1 MKRFNIALLLSI
13 LCLSTYA
20 QDLVGTWSGLLNV
33 GAAKLT
39 LVLNITKGEDGK
51 LACTLDSPDQGAKGI
66 PGKIEQGKDG
76 KITVSVP
83 SISAAYEFTLSGDK
97 LSGTFT
103 QGFSSLPLEM
113 KRGGVERDRPQTP
126 KRPYPYATEEVTF
139 NSADG
144 KATLSG
150 TLTLPV
156 GFDNKA
162 KGSVPVVVMVSGS
175 GLQDRDETLFGHKP
189 FLVLADYLARN
200 GIASLRYDD
209 RGFGKSKGEAA
220 SATTH
225 DFMEDAEGGVT
236 FLRKGARFGKV
247 GVLGHSEGGLIAF
260 MLAAQGKAD
269 FVVCLAGPG
278 VRGDSVIIDQ
288 NRTLVG
294 SMGLPRAYVENLCSA
309 VREATAYVVSGGKAN
324 EAGQAVKK
332 ILAKYPSL
340 PAEQTEKQLGA
351 LMSNPWMGF
360 FLKYDPTSDISNT
373 KCPVMALNGSK
384 DMQVGASVN
393 LGAIRRL
400 LPKNKSNVVKEYTGL
415 NHLFQHCTMGF
426 VTEYGQIAET
436 MSPEVLKDV
445 AEWINTLK

>member
-1 MKRFNIALLLSI
+1 MKRFNLMLLVSMF
-13 LCLSTYA
+13 CMAVYA
-20 QDLVGTWSGLLNV
+20 QDLVGTWSGQLNV
-33 GAAKLT
+33 GAAKLA

-66 PGKIEQGKDG
+66 PGTIEKGKDG
-76 KITVSVP
+76 KATVSVP

-113 KRGGVERDRPQTP
+113 KRGGVERDRPQMP
-126 KRPYPYATEEVTF
+126 KRPYPYSTEEVTF

-144 KATLSG
+144 KASLSG

-156 GFDNKA
+156 GFDKKA

-175 GLQDRDETLFGHKP
+175 GLQDRDATIFGHKP

-209 RGFGKSKGEAA
+209 RGFGKSKGEVA

-225 DFMEDAEGGVT
+225 DFMEDAEGGVG
-236 FLRKGARFGKV
+236 FLRGTSRFGKV
-247 GVLGHSEGGLIAF
+247 GVLGHSEGGLVAF
-260 MLAAQGKAD
+260 MLGAQGKAD
-269 FVVCLAGPG
+269 FVVSLAGPG
-278 VRGDSVIIDQ
+278 VRGDSIIIDQ
-288 NRTLVG
+288 NRTFIG
-294 SMGLPRAYVENLCSA
+294 SMGLPRAYVETFGNA
-309 VREATAYVVSGGKAN
+309 VREATDYVISGGKAEGASQ
-324 EAGQAVKK
+324 EAKK

-340 PAEQTEKQLGA
+340 PAEQVEKSLVE
-351 LMSNPWMGF
+351 LMSNTWLGF
-360 FLKYDPTSDISNT
+360 FLKSDPSSDIAKT

-384 DMQVGASVN
+384 DMQVLAATN

-400 LPKNKSNVVKEYTGL
+400 LPKNNSNVVKEYAGL

-436 MSPEVLKDV
+436 MSPEVMKDV
-445 AEWINTLK
+445 ADWINALK